1 MSNQWTFPKYDN
13 LDEAVLRFIEILET
27 KEISNNDVEFHP
39 VRVSDGELVSCRV
52 HKTAELNN
60 LIPQMK
66 ELAYSTQQRRQMH
79 EWNI

>member
-1 MSNQWTFPKYDN
+1 MSNHWTFPKYNN
-13 LDEAVLRFIEILET
+13 LDEAVLRFVEILET

-39 VRVSDGELVSCRV
+39 VRVSDGELHSVRV
-52 HKTAELNN
+52 HKTAELND

-66 ELAYSTQQRRQMH
+66 ELAYKNQQSRQMH